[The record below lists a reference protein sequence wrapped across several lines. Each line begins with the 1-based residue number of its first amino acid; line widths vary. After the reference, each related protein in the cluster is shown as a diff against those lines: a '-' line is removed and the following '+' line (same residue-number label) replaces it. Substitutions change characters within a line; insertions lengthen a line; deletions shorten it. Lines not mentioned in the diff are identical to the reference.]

1 MKNYTISLMMAA
13 LLGVGALQANPKA
26 ARAEGEPGEPGI
38 PFVDEEEEE
47 ASMAEIARIVAEEND
62 LLEKE
67 HADQKGLSAAQA
79 EAILKNQQ
87 AIMKVLG
94 QRCKGPQCQV
104 QCNKGV
110 CGINQKRQQPKNGVV
125 IVKFNNPK
133 CKGGVCVKQYQCQ
146 GNKCVVVP
154 GDKNQQTKGK

>member
-1 MKNYTISLMMAA
+1 MKNYTISLLMVA
-13 LLGVGALQANPKA
+13 LLGAGSIYANQNA
-26 ARAEGEPGEPGI
+26 ARAEGQVAEPGAA
-38 PFVDEEEEE
+38 FVDEEEEE

-67 HADQKGLSAAQA
+67 QADQKGLSAAQA

-94 QRCKGPQCQV
+94 QRCQGPQCQV

-110 CGINQKRQQPKNGVV
+110 CGIRQGKKLAPKNGIV

-146 GNKCVVVP
+146 GNKCTVVP
-154 GDKNQQTKGK
+154 NQTKGK